1 MINKNDSLLNLAMK
15 VVEESKRPL
24 SIKEIANKVFKIKE
38 ETPTEEQI
46 AQFGI
51 DFMLSGDFICCGNRN
66 KENVWDLKS
75 RQPVAILDKD
85 VIEDLHADD
94 EDVQKNT
101 LTNENMYNE
110 DMSEVVND
118 NQDED
123 EENNETDDIAEE
135 LGFVEDDEENP
146 NGGITE
152 REVIELD
159 EEDDDEDEEDDG
171 DGDLEDIVVGTIKE

>member
-1 MINKNDSLLNLAMK
+1 MINQNDSLLNIAK
-15 VVEESKRPL
+15 EVVEESKKPL

-38 ETPTEEQI
+38 ITPTDDQI
-46 AQFGI
+46 TQFGI

-75 RQPVAILDKD
+75 RQPSSVLEKD

-101 LTNENMYNE
+101 LTNENIY
-110 DMSEVVND
+110 
-118 NQDED
+118 DED
-123 EENNETDDIAEE
+123 IEKSLNYNLDDEEDEVNETDDIAEE
-135 LGFVEDDEENP
+135 LGLVEDDEENP

-152 REVIELD
+152 REVIEI
-159 EEDDDEDEEDDG
+159 DDEDDEEEDL